1 MITPPPFVST
11 FHFVS
16 RIKCTKSGPYRCN
29 VFERRAP
36 TDIPWTRCA
45 AGASRAVQ
53 GSLCPR
59 YSASPAPHFVHPP
72 TRRDLP
78 TRCKSSGPLSC
89 GVLTMPCHWGAWHQQ
104 RLPRQSPS
112 SQSSACGV
120 SALSNLPTWQIP
132 LQLPF
137 APGTAPSCTAGV
149 CLLGAPARRSWCA
162 APSHTVCAL
171 RPL

>member
-16 RIKCTKSGPYRCN
+16 RIKCTKSGPCRCN
-29 VFERRAP
+29 VLSEGHPQTFLGHAVLRVHPELVRGP
-36 TDIPWTRCA
+36 CA
-45 AGASRAVQ
+45 QVLGV
-53 GSLCPR
+53 
-59 YSASPAPHFVHPP
+59 PAPHCLHPP

-89 GVLTMPCHWGAWHQQ
+89 GVLTVPCHWGAWHQQ
-104 RLPRQSPS
+104 WLPRQSPS

-120 SALSNLPTWQIP
+120 SALSNLPTWEIP

-137 APGTAPSCTAGV
+137 APGAASSSTAGV
-149 CLLGAPARRSWCA
+149 CLLGARACCSWCA